1 MDRRGAMAY
10 DCRFQGDGRL
20 VHRHADQLRR
30 VRFEEEGHEDRER
43 QGSSGGPLRGRD
55 VEPTGMPQEE
65 SETERKEERAQEEQT
80 TVQPDCEDRSSEAVP
95 QLRRSLRKRTVPDRL
110 GI

>member
-43 QGSSGGPLRGRD
+43 QGSSGGPLL
-55 VEPTGMPQEE
+55 PILNH
-65 SETERKEERAQEEQT
+65 AQNT
-80 TVQPDCEDRSSEAVP
+80 AT
-95 QLRRSLRKRTVPDRL
+95 L
-110 GI
+110 G